1 MSSSVPEE
9 LCALRADEESVGRL
23 NWTVLM
29 VLADGCTARDF
40 TVSMTF
46 RHLATVVEI
55 ADDFSFV
62 GPNVASVDDNGVSV
76 TVAVVKGCRGLLELE
91 GESA

>member
-1 MSSSVPEE
+1 MSSSVSEE
-9 LCALRADEESVGRL
+9 LCALEADEDFVGRL

-29 VLADGCTARDF
+29 VLAGGCTARDF

-55 ADDFSFV
+55 ADGFSLV
-62 GPNVASVDDNGVSV
+62 GLKVPSVDDNGVSV
-76 TVAVVKGCRGLLELE
+76 TVAVFKGCKGLLELE
-91 GESA
+91 GGSA